1 MTEKALSSPIEREA
15 RVHLPVY
22 ARQPL
27 VITRGEGC
35 WVWDDAG
42 NRYLDLVA
50 GIAVNVLGHAHPAVA
65 DALAAQARTLL
76 TTSNLYYTLPQLEL
90 AEALL
95 ARSPFDRAFFTNSGT
110 EANEAAIK
118 LARRRGHERGAFE
131 IVSLVGSFHGRT
143 FGSLAATGQPKYR
156 APFAPLPE
164 GFLHVPMNDV
174 AALRAAVSDRT
185 AAILL
190 EPIQGESG
198 IHPLTDEFLVA
209 AREAADAHDSLLI
222 LDEIQTGI
230 GRTGTFFAFEATSI
244 VPDVVTLA
252 KGLGGGVPIGAM
264 LVRET
269 ASAFQAGDHGTTLGG
284 NPLTAAAALATL
296 RILDEQDV
304 MGNARTMGSRMSDAL
319 GELVAEGLAT
329 QVRGRGLM
337 IGLETAAPVAREA
350 VTRARDDHGLL
361 VNATGET
368 TLRIVP
374 PLIITAAEVDEAVRR
389 LHGALDAT
397 RGDPGARAST
407 GPLRS
412 PS

>member
-1 MTEKALSSPIEREA
+1 MTDPITPFEHEA

-65 DALAAQARTLL
+65 DALATQARTLL

-90 AEALL
+90 ADALL
-95 ARSPFDRAFFTNSGT
+95 ARSPFDRVFFTNSGT

-118 LARRRGHERGAFE
+118 LARRHGGPRGATE
-131 IVSLVGSFHGRT
+131 IVSLLNSFHGRT
-143 FGSLAATGQPKYR
+143 LGSLAATGQPKYQ
-156 APFAPLPE
+156 APFAPLPD
-164 GFLHVPMNDV
+164 GFRHVARDDTE
-174 AALRAAVSDRT
+174 ALRAIVSDRT

-190 EPIQGESG
+190 EPIQGEGG
-198 IHPLTDEFLVA
+198 IHALSDDFLVA
-209 AREAADAHDSLLI
+209 AREAADATGALLV

-230 GRTGTFFAFEATSI
+230 GRTGTFFAFEQTPV
-244 VPDVVTLA
+244 VPDVVTVA

-264 LVRET
+264 LVREP
-269 ASAFQAGDHGTTLGG
+269 ASAFQYGDHGTTLGG

-296 RILDEQDV
+296 RVLDEEHVLD
-304 MGNARTMGSRMSDAL
+304 NARAMGERFAQGL
-319 GELVAEGLAT
+319 AALVADGLAAD
-329 QVRGRGLM
+329 VRGRGLM
-337 IGLETAAPVAREA
+337 IGIETTGPIAKRAVAI
-350 VTRARDDHGLL
+350 ARDEEHLL

-368 TLRIVP
+368 TLRLVP
-374 PLIITAAEVDEAVRR
+374 PLTITADEVDIAVER
-389 LHGALDAT
+389 LRAALS
-397 RGDPGARAST
+397 RASAA
-407 GPLRS
+407 
-412 PS
+412 

>member
-1 MTEKALSSPIEREA
+1 MTDPAVSNAIEREA

-35 WVWDDAG
+35 WVWDDTG
-42 NRYLDLVA
+42 RRYLDLVA

-76 TTSNLYYTLPQLEL
+76 TTSNLYYTVPQLEL

-118 LARRRGHERGAFE
+118 LARRHGLERGAYG
-131 IVSLVGSFHGRT
+131 IVSLSGSFHGRT
-143 FGSLAATGQPKYR
+143 FGSLAATGQPKYQ

-164 GFLHVPMNDV
+164 GFFQVPINDV
-174 AALRAAVSDRT
+174 DALRTAVTDRT

-198 IHPLTDEFLVA
+198 IHPLTDEFLLA
-209 AREAADAHDSLLI
+209 AREAADAAGALLV

-230 GRTGTFFAFEATSI
+230 GRTGTFFAFEQTPVI
-244 VPDVVTLA
+244 PDVATIA

-264 LVRET
+264 LVREP
-269 ASAFQAGDHGTTLGG
+269 ASAFHPGDHGTTLGG

-296 RILDEQDV
+296 RVIDEARLMD
-304 MGNARTMGSRMSDAL
+304 NARDMGRRFVDGLSA
-319 GELVAEGLAT
+319 LVADGLASD
-329 QVRGRGLM
+329 VRGRGLM
-337 IGLETAAPVAREA
+337 IGLETAGPFARA
-350 VTRARDDHGLL
+350 AMAIARDEEALL
-361 VNATGET
+361 VNATGDT
-368 TLRIVP
+368 TLRLVP
-374 PLIITAAEVDEAVRR
+374 PLTIGPDEVDEGVRR
-389 LHGALDAT
+389 LRAALERAGAE
-397 RGDPGARAST
+397 
-407 GPLRS
+407 
-412 PS
+412 

>member
-1 MTEKALSSPIEREA
+1 MSPRTTVEREA
-15 RVHLPVY
+15 SLHLQVY

-65 DALAAQARTLL
+65 EALATQARTLL
-76 TTSNLYYTLPQLEL
+76 TTSNLYYTVPQLEL
-90 AEALL
+90 ADALL

-118 LARRRGHERGAFE
+118 LARRNGHDRGAYA
-131 IVSLVGSFHGRT
+131 IVSLTNSFHGRT
-143 FGSLAATGQPKYR
+143 FGSLAATGQPKYQE
-156 APFAPLPE
+156 PFTPLPE
-164 GFLHVPMNDV
+164 GFFHVPIND
-174 AALRAAVSDRT
+174 ADALRTAVSDRT

-198 IHPLTDEFLVA
+198 IHPLTDEFLLA
-209 AREAADAHDSLLI
+209 AREAADAVGALLV

-230 GRTGTFFAFEATSI
+230 GRTGTFFAFEQTPV
-244 VPDVVTLA
+244 VPDVVTIA

-264 LVRET
+264 LVRE
-269 ASAFQAGDHGTTLGG
+269 SAAAFHVGDHGTTLGG

-296 RILDEQDV
+296 RVIDE
-304 MGNARTMGSRMSDAL
+304 
-319 GELVAEGLAT
+319 EGLMAT
-329 QVRGRGLM
+329 ARAMGDRVAGGLRSLLADGLASEVRGRGLM
-337 IGLETAAPVAREA
+337 IGVETAGPFAKAA
-350 VTRARDDHGLL
+350 VTIARDEHRLL

-374 PLIITAAEVDEAVRR
+374 PLTITADEVDEAVRR
-389 LHGALDAT
+389 LRAALT
-397 RGDPGARAST
+397 RAAS
-407 GPLRS
+407 
-412 PS
+412 

>member
-1 MTEKALSSPIEREA
+1 MKAPATTTTPIEHEA

-35 WVWDDAG
+35 RVWDDAG
-42 NRYLDLVA
+42 NTYLDLVA

-65 DALAAQARTLL
+65 QALAAQASTLL

-90 AEALL
+90 ADALL
-95 ARSPFDRAFFTNSGT
+95 ERSPFDRAFFTNSGT

-118 LARRRGHERGAFE
+118 LARRRGAERGAYA

-143 FGSLAATGQPKYR
+143 LGALAATGQPKYQQ
-156 APFAPLPE
+156 PFAPLPE
-164 GFLHVPMNDV
+164 GFFHVPIND
-174 AALRAAVSDRT
+174 AEALRSAVNGTT

-198 IHPLTDEFLVA
+198 IHPLTDDFLLA
-209 AREAADAHDSLLI
+209 ARHAADESGALLI

-230 GRTGTFFAFEATSI
+230 GRTGTFFAFEQTPI
-244 VPDVVTLA
+244 VPDVVTIA

-264 LVRET
+264 LSAEH
-269 ASAFQAGDHGTTLGG
+269 ASAFHRGDHGTTLGG

-296 RILDEQDV
+296 RVLDEEHLLD
-304 MGNARTMGSRMSDAL
+304 NARAMGVRFADGLGAL
-319 GELVAEGLAT
+319 VDEGLAVE
-329 QVRGRGLM
+329 VRGRGLM
-337 IGLETAAPVAREA
+337 IGLETAGPIARQA
-350 VTRARDDHGLL
+350 MAIARDQHGLL
-361 VNATGET
+361 VNATGDT

-374 PLIITAAEVDEAVRR
+374 PLTITADEVDEAVAR
-389 LHGALDAT
+389 LRAALAQ
-397 RGDPGARAST
+397 AANESEH
-407 GPLRS
+407 
-412 PS
+412 

>member
-1 MTEKALSSPIEREA
+1 MTAIDLES

-27 VITRGEGC
+27 VIVRGEGC

-65 DALAAQARTLL
+65 EALATQARTLL
-76 TTSNLYYTLPQLEL
+76 TTSNLYYTVPQLEL
-90 AEALL
+90 ADALL
-95 ARSPFDRAFFTNSGT
+95 ARSAFDRAFFTNSGT

-118 LARRRGHERGAFE
+118 LARRNGHDRGAYAV
-131 IVSLVGSFHGRT
+131 VSLTNSFHGRT
-143 FGSLAATGQPKYR
+143 FGSLAATGQPKYQE
-156 APFAPLPE
+156 PFTPLPE
-164 GFLHVPMNDV
+164 GFFHVPIND
-174 AALRAAVSDRT
+174 ADALRTAVNEHT

-209 AREAADAHDSLLI
+209 AREAADAVGALLI

-230 GRTGTFFAFEATSI
+230 GRTGTFFAFEQTPV
-244 VPDVVTLA
+244 VPDVVTIA

-264 LVRET
+264 LVRES
-269 ASAFQAGDHGTTLGG
+269 ASVFHVGDHGTTLGG

-296 RILDEQDV
+296 RVIDEDGLMV
-304 MGNARTMGSRMSDAL
+304 NARAMGECFADGL
-319 GELVAEGLAT
+319 GSLVADGLAT
-329 QVRGRGLM
+329 EVRGRGLM
-337 IGLETAAPVAREA
+337 IGVETAGPFAKVAVAVARDEH
-350 VTRARDDHGLL
+350 RLL

-374 PLIITAAEVDEAVRR
+374 PLTITADEVDEAVTR
-389 LHGALDAT
+389 LRAALTEAAAT
-397 RGDPGARAST
+397 
-407 GPLRS
+407 
-412 PS
+412 

>member
-1 MTEKALSSPIEREA
+1 MTELGPTPPIEREG

-65 DALAAQARTLL
+65 DALALQARTLL

-118 LARRRGHERGAFE
+118 LARRRGHDRGAFE

-143 FGSLAATGQPKYR
+143 FGSLAATGQPKYQ
-156 APFAPLPE
+156 APFAPLPD
-164 GFLHVPMNDV
+164 GFVHVPIND
-174 AALRAAVSDRT
+174 AEALRAAVGDRT

-198 IHPLTDEFLVA
+198 IHPLTDEYLIA
-209 AREAADAHDSLLI
+209 ARQAADEHDALLI

-230 GRTGTFFAFEATSI
+230 GRTGTFFAFEATPV
-244 VPDVVTLA
+244 VPDVVTIA

-264 LVRET
+264 LVRES
-269 ASAFQAGDHGTTLGG
+269 ASALRVGDHGTTLGG

-296 RILDEQDV
+296 RVLDEQRLMENATA
-304 MGNARTMGSRMSDAL
+304 MGGRFREGL
-319 GELVAEGLAT
+319 QGVVEEGLAT
-329 QVRGRGLM
+329 EVRGRGLM
-337 IGLETAAPVAREA
+337 IGLETNGPVARA
-350 VTRARDDHGLL
+350 AMARARDEHRLL
-361 VNATGET
+361 VNATGDA

-374 PLIITAAEVDEAVRR
+374 PLTISSEEVDTAVSR
-389 LHGALDAT
+389 LRAALAT
-397 RGDPGARAST
+397 VGEDDWPR
-407 GPLRS
+407 
-412 PS
+412 

>member
-1 MTEKALSSPIEREA
+1 MTEIHSPSTADREG
-15 RVHLPVY
+15 RVHLQVY

-27 VITRGEGC
+27 VIVRGEGC

-65 DALAAQARTLL
+65 GALATQARTLL
-76 TTSNLYYTLPQLEL
+76 TTSNLYYTVPQLEL
-90 AEALL
+90 ADALL

-118 LARRRGHERGAFE
+118 LARRNGHDRGAYG
-131 IVSLVGSFHGRT
+131 IVSLTNSFHGRT
-143 FGSLAATGQPKYR
+143 FGSLAATGQPKYQE
-156 APFAPLPE
+156 PFTPLPE
-164 GFLHVPMNDV
+164 GFFHVPIND
-174 AALRAAVSDRT
+174 ADALRTAVGEHT

-198 IHPLTDEFLVA
+198 IHPLTDEYLVA
-209 AREAADAHDSLLI
+209 AREAADAVGALLI

-230 GRTGTFFAFEATSI
+230 GRTGTFFAFEQTPV
-244 VPDVVTLA
+244 VPDVVTIA

-264 LVRET
+264 LVRES
-269 ASAFQAGDHGTTLGG
+269 ASVFHVGDHGTTLGG

-296 RILDEQDV
+296 RVIDEEGLMANASA
-304 MGNARTMGSRMSDAL
+304 MGERFADGL
-319 GELVAEGLAT
+319 GTLVTDGLAT
-329 QVRGRGLM
+329 EVRGRGLM
-337 IGLETAAPVAREA
+337 IGVETAGPIAKRAVAI
-350 VTRARDDHGLL
+350 ARDAHRLL

-374 PLIITAAEVDEAVRR
+374 PLTIDADEVDAAVTRLRAALTEAAAE
-389 LHGALDAT
+389 
-397 RGDPGARAST
+397 
-407 GPLRS
+407 
-412 PS
+412 